1 MTSNKYQRTIRAIQ
15 NDTLDAIAYRIYA
28 ERSRDMLPQIIDSNP
43 SYAPQAVLPIGAI
56 ITLPDNNAIA
66 AAPSIKL
73 WD

>member
-1 MTSNKYQRTIRAIQ
+1 MTSTKYQRTITAIQ

-28 ERSRDMLPQIIDSNP
+28 DRSNDMLPQIIDSNP

-56 ITLPDNNAIA
+56 IKLPYDNAIA